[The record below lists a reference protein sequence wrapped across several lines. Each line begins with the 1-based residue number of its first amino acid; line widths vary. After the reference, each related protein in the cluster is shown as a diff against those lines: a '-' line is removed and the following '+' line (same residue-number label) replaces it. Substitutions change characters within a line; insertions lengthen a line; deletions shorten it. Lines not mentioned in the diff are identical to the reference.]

1 MGIYRVEVDF
11 TTDYSELK
19 MCNLGVCNGEID
31 SDLGVSSCLSLDSTN
46 NSKKIWQ
53 FKIKVIVIQFNNW
66 LAIFLQ
72 FTRGFLE

>member
-11 TTDYSELK
+11 TTDSSELK

-46 NSKKIWQ
+46 NSKKI
-53 FKIKVIVIQFNNW
+53 
-66 LAIFLQ
+66 
-72 FTRGFLE
+72 